1 MGDLDTNYYLFK
13 YLILLFQL
21 LNHVF
26 SVLVDGQLWW
36 WWWLHARWW
45 KFCFAHGRVPR
56 EEGLLSNNCYIIVVG
71 NSSLNHVFQRYKIPL
86 LDGKQTKAFISII
99 IPCLLVFLSGT
110 IRSFQISS
118 QWLC

>member
-1 MGDLDTNYYLFK
+1 MGDLDTSYYLFK

-36 WWWLHARWW
+36 WRWLHARWW

-56 EEGLLSNNCYIIVVG
+56 EEGLHSNCIIVVA
-71 NSSLNHVFQRYKIPL
+71 NSSVNHVF
-86 LDGKQTKAFISII
+86 
-99 IPCLLVFLSGT
+99 
-110 IRSFQISS
+110 
-118 QWLC
+118 

>member
-1 MGDLDTNYYLFK
+1 MVIFNPLSHLSLSLFADQFGGGYQVGDLDTNYYLFK

-56 EEGLLSNNCYIIVVG
+56 EEGLLCNNYCYIIVM
-71 NSSLNHVFQRYKIPL
+71 
-86 LDGKQTKAFISII
+86 
-99 IPCLLVFLSGT
+99 
-110 IRSFQISS
+110 
-118 QWLC
+118 